1 MAWGW
6 LFRCVFVGCRLHTAE
21 LPPAAPMPILTPR
34 SLRASCPCRSP
45 ASDNLDV
52 GQKGWKLLASG
63 FQFAV
68 WEATF

>member
-1 MAWGW
+1 MPPSYSRTNKPCA
-6 LFRCVFVGCRLHTAE
+6 LLRLPCV
-21 LPPAAPMPILTPR
+21 
-34 SLRASCPCRSP
+34 PCSP
-45 ASDNLDV
+45 AGDNLDV